1 MGVHLQKAESH
12 GALVLEEPVSRTCND
27 PPPTKPILSYRFLQ
41 RLDRHTFGS
50 KQLYLWLKSFQR
62 KEKMTTL
69 NRLLLKK
76 AHRRLCSHVKQNQK
90 DTCKISCEPSCF
102 QEAVGRW
109 IPRSDC
115 GTPESAGLPGPQSWC
130 LWHNT
135 NCYLGSLGAE
145 RHHLHGKCS
154 AHHLA
159 QSEGTEVGY
168 FVMGSK
174 EMYKQEFFSHHEWL
188 QPD

>member
-90 DTCKISCEPSCF
+90 DTCKISCWTFVFSGGSGEVDPKVRLWDPWVSWSP
-102 QEAVGRW
+102 QAPVLMSVTQYQLLLGIVRG
-109 IPRSDC
+109 
-115 GTPESAGLPGPQSWC
+115 GTASSPWKVLSASPGTKWGNRGWLFC
-130 LWHNT
+130 D
-135 NCYLGSLGAE
+135 
-145 RHHLHGKCS
+145 GK
-154 AHHLA
+154 
-159 QSEGTEVGY
+159 
-168 FVMGSK
+168 
-174 EMYKQEFFSHHEWL
+174 
-188 QPD
+188 